1 MDRYALIV
9 AGGKGLRMG
18 KELPKQF
25 LLLAGKPILMHT
37 LEQFYHYDSVM
48 KLILVLPLDHQDY
61 WKELCET
68 YQFTVPHQIATGGET
83 RFHSVRNGL
92 QCVATKSIVAIHDGV
107 RPFVSQQVIARCF
120 EQVELT
126 GSAIPVLQM
135 IESVRE
141 YVKGSSV
148 SVDRTRYCSVQTPQ
162 VFDSVRLLKAYGLP
176 FSSQFTDDAS
186 VLEAAGYSLT
196 LVEGNRENCK
206 ITTPFDLLVGDCL
219 LDQLNK

>member
-1 MDRYALIV
+1 MDKYALIV

-37 LEQFYHYDSVM
+37 LEQFYHYNAAM
-48 KLILVLPLDHQDY
+48 KLVLVLPLDHQDY

-92 QCVATKSIVAIHDGV
+92 QWVTTKGIVAIHDGV

-120 EQVELT
+120 EQAELS
-126 GSAIPVLQM
+126 GSAIPVLPM

-141 YVKGSSV
+141 YVGDGSI
-148 SVDRTRYCSVQTPQ
+148 SVDRTHYCSVQTPQ
-162 VFDSVRLLKAYGLP
+162 VFDSVQLLQAYELP

>member
-1 MDRYALIV
+1 MDKYALIV

-37 LEQFYHYDSVM
+37 LEQFYHYNVAM
-48 KLILVLPLDHQDY
+48 KLVLVLPLDHQDY

-92 QCVATKSIVAIHDGV
+92 QWVTTKGIVAIHDGV

-120 EQVELT
+120 EQAELS
-126 GSAIPVLQM
+126 GSAIPVLPM

-141 YVKGSSV
+141 YVGDGSI
-148 SVDRTRYCSVQTPQ
+148 SVDRTHYCSVQTPQ
-162 VFDSVRLLKAYGLP
+162 VFDSVQLLKAYELP
-176 FSSQFTDDAS
+176 FSPQFTDDAS

>member
-1 MDRYALIV
+1 MDKYALIV

-37 LEQFYHYDSVM
+37 LAQFYHYNAAI
-48 KLILVLPLDHQDY
+48 KLVLALPLDHQAY

-92 QCVATKSIVAIHDGV
+92 QWVTTKGIVAIHDGV

-120 EQVELT
+120 EQAELT

-141 YVKGSSV
+141 YVGDSSI
-148 SVDRTRYCSVQTPQ
+148 SVDRTHYCSVQTPQ
-162 VFDSVRLLKAYGLP
+162 VFDSVQLLQAYELP

>member
-1 MDRYALIV
+1 MDKYALIV

-37 LEQFYHYDSVM
+37 LEQFYHYNAAM
-48 KLILVLPLDHQDY
+48 KLVLVLPLDHQGY

-92 QCVATKSIVAIHDGV
+92 QWVTTKGIVAIHDGV

-120 EQVELT
+120 EQAELS
-126 GSAIPVLQM
+126 GSAIPVLPM

-141 YVKGSSV
+141 YVGDGSIA
-148 SVDRTRYCSVQTPQ
+148 VDRTHYCSVQTPQ
-162 VFDSVRLLKAYGLP
+162 VFDSVQLLKAYELP